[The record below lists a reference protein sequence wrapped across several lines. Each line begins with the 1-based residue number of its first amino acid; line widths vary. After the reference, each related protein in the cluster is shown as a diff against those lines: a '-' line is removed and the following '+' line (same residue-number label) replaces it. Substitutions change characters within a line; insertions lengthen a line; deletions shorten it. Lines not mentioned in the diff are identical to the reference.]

1 MKASYKLLSELLDF
15 PYSPEELAEK
25 FTLTGTEVEA
35 IEHPGEWIS
44 DIFIGEIMDVKE
56 NAPHSGLAKCV
67 VLCGDKKYTTITG
80 APNVKVGTKA
90 AFAVPGAKI
99 FGGREIGIAEI
110 DGEKS
115 EGMLCSGVEI
125 GLGFP
130 KDKLFPIPD
139 DAQSGADLKKLL
151 GWNDETIYE
160 MEVTPNRPD
169 CYGHFGLARE
179 IAAMLGKLW
188 QPRIPK
194 LDDVIDDDGGVS
206 VKIITDKCPHYAG
219 RLIEGIKIA
228 PSPLWLTGRLAAL
241 GTRPINNIVDITNY
255 AMLLTGQP
263 IHAFDEAKLGR
274 EIIVRQAQNGEKMF
288 TLDDVERK
296 FSDDIM
302 LIASPKSPVAV
313 AGIMGG
319 KNSEVDENTRNII
332 VEVAYFDPITV
343 RRGSKFLGLTTESS
357 TRFEKGTDPNAPS
370 KVSDIVAEMAKKFA
384 GAKKIYRTVD
394 EYPQVTEP
402 MKVTLTDEKV
412 KRVIGVKIPRV
423 DCRKILIGLGFDIF
437 SENAGGTT
445 YEVPTFRPDVMR
457 EIDLIEEVGRIY
469 GLWNI
474 PAQLRAQGPLPPE
487 IPDKIRLKIFFEDI
501 LPGLG
506 YRYAM
511 TDPLGKREI
520 LGFFADKPLV
530 KLSNP
535 LSEDFSVMRPNP
547 LPSIIAAAARNLNR
561 GMRSIRLFEVDNG
574 YSDDGEYSE
583 EMYLTIVGGGFRN
596 PVGWDFSDDPL
607 DLFDIKGT
615 IEALAGN
622 IRTKFQFEQA
632 TADFAEDGTFL
643 KIFTDGKEIGFIGTL
658 AKKLW
663 NYYELRSP
671 VHFGLLQIMPLLP
684 FFTKTPEYK
693 KFSRFPAIK
702 RDAALIVDENL
713 SAQKLLDAAKDF
725 APDAEKIGLF
735 DMYRGKPIPAG
746 KKSLGLF
753 FIFRSAEKTLTD
765 EDVNEMFEKIVRKLC
780 KKFDAE
786 IRK

>member
-35 IEHPGEWIS
+35 IEYPREWIS
-44 DIFIGEIMDVKE
+44 DIVIAEIIEVRE
-56 NAPHSGLAKCV
+56 NTPRNGLSTCV
-67 VLCGDKKYTTITG
+67 VSCGDKKHTTITG
-80 APNVKVGTKA
+80 APDVEVGIKA
-90 AFAVPGAKI
+90 AFAKPGAKI
-99 FGGREIGIAEI
+99 FGGQKIGTAEI
-110 DGEKS
+110 NGAKS
-115 EGMLCSGVEI
+115 EGMLCSGVEVGI
-125 GLGFP
+125 GFP
-130 KDKLFPIPD
+130 KDRLLKIPD
-139 DAQSGADLKKLL
+139 DAPIGADLKKLF

-179 IAAMLGKLW
+179 IAAILGKIW
-188 QPRIPK
+188 EPQIPK
-194 LDDVIDDDGGVS
+194 IDNVIDQNGGIS
-206 VKIITDKCPHYAG
+206 VKILTDKCPRYIG

-228 PSPLWLTGRLAAL
+228 PSPMWLAGRLAAL

-296 FSDDIM
+296 LSDDVM
-302 LIASPKSPVAV
+302 VIATPKYPVAA

-319 KNSEVDENTRNII
+319 NNSEVDERTKNII

-343 RRGSKFLGLTTESS
+343 RRGSKYLGLSTESS
-357 TRFEKGTDPNAPS
+357 TRFEKGTDPNAPP

-384 GAKKIYRTVD
+384 GAEKIYKTID
-394 EYPQVTEP
+394 EYPRPIEP
-402 MKVTLTDEKV
+402 IKITLTDEKV
-412 KRVIGVKIPRV
+412 KRLVGVEIPRK
-423 DCRKILIGLGFDIF
+423 DCRKILVGLGFDIS

-457 EIDLIEEVGRIY
+457 EIDLVEEVGRIY

-474 PAQLRAQGPLPPE
+474 PAQLRAQGPLPPK
-487 IPDKIRLKIFFEDI
+487 IPVEIRLKRFFEDI

-511 TDPLGKREI
+511 TDPLGKAEI
-520 LGFFADKPLV
+520 LKMFAEKPLV
-530 KLSNP
+530 EISNP
-535 LSEDFSVMRPNP
+535 LSEDFPAMRPNP
-547 LPSIIAAAARNLNR
+547 LPSLLAAAARNLNR

-574 YSDDGEYSE
+574 YSDNGEYFE
-583 EMYLTIVGGGFRN
+583 EMYLAIVGGGFRY
-596 PVGWDFSDDPL
+596 PVEWGLPDAPFDF
-607 DLFDIKGT
+607 FDMKGT
-615 IEALAGN
+615 IETLAE
-622 IRTKFQFEQA
+622 IFKIEFRFEQYYA
-632 TADFAEDGTFL
+632 NFAEENAYLKIIANGDEIGCVGTF
-643 KIFTDGKEIGFIGTL
+643 

-663 NYYELRSP
+663 AQFDLRSP
-671 VHFGLLQIMPLLP
+671 VHFALLKIAPLIP
-684 FFTKTPEYK
+684 FFTKPPEYE
-693 KFSRFPAIK
+693 KFSRFPAIE
-702 RDAALIVDENL
+702 RDVALIVDENIP
-713 SAQKLLDAAKDF
+713 AQKLLDAAKNF

-753 FIFRSAEKTLTD
+753 FIFRSVEKTLTD
-765 EDVNEMFEKIVRKLC
+765 EDVNEMFEKIVQKLC
-780 KKFDAE
+780 DKFDAE